1 MELIALLLIVII
13 SFFTR
18 NNTEEVGLD
27 GATSIISS
35 LVFGFQPTVLR
46 AVVYCEL
53 FFCFVSVVFSDRR
66 Y

>member
-13 SFFTR
+13 SFFSR
-18 NNTEEVGLD
+18 NNTEEVWLD
-27 GATSIISS
+27 GAASFISS
-35 LVFGFQPTVLR
+35 LILGFQPTILR